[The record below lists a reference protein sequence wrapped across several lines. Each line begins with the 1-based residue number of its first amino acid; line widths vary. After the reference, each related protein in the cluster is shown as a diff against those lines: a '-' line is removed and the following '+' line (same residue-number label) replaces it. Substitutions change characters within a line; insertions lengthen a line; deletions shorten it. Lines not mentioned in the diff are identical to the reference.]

1 MLRSLRIGRII
12 RLVKYARKF
21 QIIFETLFE
30 SVGSLGSLGLLMMI
44 LFFMFAIIGRNL
56 FGLAGIKEPNVELN
70 EHVNFRDLSTSFLL
84 LFRCSTGESWHGIMF
99 DFARTY
105 SQTNQCRE
113 NETYETMM
121 QNGGEPNSCGSPLLS
136 YTYFVLFSIVF
147 QIFLNLF
154 IAIIIDVFLGRS
166 EQEKIAVQKNSLQEF
181 VNVWSVYDPD
191 ASGFI
196 KISEFENFI
205 VDLTK

>member
-12 RLVKYARKF
+12 RLIKYARKL
-21 QIIFETLFE
+21 QIIFETLFD
-30 SVGSLGSLGLLMMI
+30 SAGSLGSLGLLMMI

-99 DFARTY
+99 DLARTY
-105 SQTNQCRE
+105 SKSNQCRE

-121 QNGGEPNSCGSPLLS
+121 KNGGEPHDCGSPALS
-136 YTYFVLFSIVF
+136 YTYFICFTITF

-154 IAIIIDVFLGRS
+154 IAIIIDVFLGQA
-166 EQEKIAVQKNSLQEF
+166 EQDRMAVQKYSLQEF
-181 VNVWSVYDPD
+181 V
-191 ASGFI
+191 
-196 KISEFENFI
+196 
-205 VDLTK
+205 